1 MRLSVLVLSVLASL
15 LGSALG
21 VSCDGSW
28 LLAAIRGGLVVTG
41 WCLAG
46 SLRRLAKTYG
56 DSQRL
61 VVGSASINAVT
72 ASHLVDLRNCVIRD
86 PPVQS
91 IVIDLALLRFLY
103 TVTLDTILF
112 SIVLLRNKVHFVHL
126 CTPLV

>member
-1 MRLSVLVLSVLASL
+1 MVTRGDSWGARGDWLVPRGL
-15 LGSALG
+15 LEETRK
-21 VSCDGSW
+21 D
-28 LLAAIRGGLVVTG
+28 
-41 WCLAG
+41 
-46 SLRRLAKTYG
+46 LRRLAKTYG

-112 SIVLLRNKVHFVHL
+112 SIVLLRN
-126 CTPLV
+126 